1 MVGMPVRRKGGLAAG
16 VVLVAAGLLL
26 APASGF
32 PGAARAAGGSLW
44 SDQAPGNELWTDHRA
59 KAAGDLLTIIIVE
72 KAEANQKASSSN
84 KKEAG
89 VSAGPGLGF
98 LKFFPELKVK
108 GGDNLGASGT
118 TTRGGSLSAKMTVV
132 VTEVL
137 PNGNLAVEGLQKIT
151 VNKEEQKIMLRGEVR
166 PEDVARDN
174 TVLSTFVANAEITYL
189 GDGVVGEKQKPG
201 LLSRVFSWLF

>member
-1 MVGMPVRRKGGLAAG
+1 MKALRRGRLIWGL
-16 VVLVAAGLLL
+16 VLAVAGLLL
-26 APASGF
+26 AQVAGFSPA
-32 PGAARAAGGSLW
+32 AQAAGGSLW
-44 SDQAPGNELWTDHRA
+44 SEQAPGNELLTDHRA
-59 KAAGDLLTIIIVE
+59 RAAGDLLTIIIVE
-72 KAEANQKASSSN
+72 KAEANQKASSTN

-137 PNGNLAVEGLQKIT
+137 PNGNLVVEGVQKIA
-151 VNKEEQKIMLRGEVR
+151 VNKEEQKIMLRGQVR

-201 LLSRVFSWLF
+201 ILSRIFSWLF

>member
-1 MVGMPVRRKGGLAAG
+1 MKTLRGGRPPRG
-16 VVLVAAGLLL
+16 LVFALGGLLL
-26 APASGF
+26 ALMAGF
-32 PGAARAAGGSLW
+32 SPGGQAAQGSLW
-44 SDQAPGNELWTDHRA
+44 SENAPGNEWLMDHRA
-59 KAAGDLLTIIIVE
+59 KAPGDLLTIIIVE

-98 LKFFPELKVK
+98 LKFFPEIKVK
-108 GGDNLGASGT
+108 GGDNLGASGN

-137 PNGNLAVEGLQKIT
+137 PNGNLVVEGIQRIT
-151 VNKEEQKIMLRGEVR
+151 VNSEEQKIMLRGQVR
-166 PEDVARDN
+166 PEDVDRDN

-189 GDGVVGEKQKPG
+189 GDGVVGTKQKPG
-201 LLSRVFSWLF
+201 ILSRIFSWLF